1 MATSSRQLH
10 PASPFLQPYDLP
22 ALCALEPDLAAYL
35 YTTVRGEQSVRF
47 DEPEAVRLLNQA
59 LLRQQFALRWY
70 QLPAHVLCPA
80 VPGRFDYLLYLQDF
94 LQQQHGKKP
103 KATQFRLLD
112 IGCGANLIY
121 SLLAAQAMRWQVVAS
136 DIATDSLA
144 HAAQI
149 IEQNELQRRIELRH
163 QPDAEQIF
171 SGIVRPNELFD
182 LTVCNP
188 PFHQSAEDAAR
199 GTQRKQRNLGHTDK
213 SDVLNFA
220 GQSHELW
227 CDGGE
232 AAFVARMIRQ
242 SHAVASQVA
251 WFSCLISKDKNL
263 AVLQKLLNDMQCPSH
278 QVIEMRQGNKVT
290 RVLVWSWMSPA
301 QQQLW
306 RQYRW

>member
-1 MATSSRQLH
+1 M
-10 PASPFLQPYDLP
+10 QPYDLP
-22 ALCALEPDLAAYL
+22 ALRALEPGLAAYL
-35 YTTVRGEQSVRF
+35 YTTPRGEQSVRF
-47 DEPEAVRLLNQA
+47 DEPDAVRLLNQA
-59 LLRQQFALRWY
+59 LLRHQFGLRWY

-94 LQQQHGKKP
+94 LQLQHGKKP
-103 KATQFRLLD
+103 KAKQFRLLD

-121 SLLAAQAMRWQVVAS
+121 SVLAAQAMRWQVVAS
-136 DIATDSLA
+136 DISQESLL

-149 IEQNELQRRIELRH
+149 IEQNALQPRIELRH
-163 QPDAEQIF
+163 QPNSEQIF
-171 SGIVRPNELFD
+171 SGIVQPNEQFD

-188 PFHQSAEDAAR
+188 PFHHSADEAAL
-199 GTQRKQRNLGHTDK
+199 GTQRKQRNLGHTAK
-213 SDVLNFA
+213 TTVLNFA
-220 GQSHELW
+220 GQAHELW
-227 CDGGE
+227 CEGGE

-242 SHAVASQVA
+242 SKALASQVA

-263 AVLQKLLNDMQCPSH
+263 TALQTLLADLQCPSQ

-290 RVLVWSWMSPA
+290 RVLVWSWLSLA